1 MIRRVDLRGTAAA
14 SPDYRTLVPRAE
26 FDVDAAVDVVRPICE
41 EVRERGVPAVLEFSA
56 QFDAVDQTDIA
67 VPAEPL
73 PPAPDALVPAGRA
86 GPDEPIPR
94 LRTTH
99 LGELEAD
106 VVTDLGP

>member
-56 QFDAVDQTDIA
+56 QFDGVDQTDIA
-67 VPAEPL
+67 VPAEAL
-73 PPAPDALVPAGRA
+73 HRALDALDPDVRA
-86 GPDEPIPR
+86 GLEESIRR
-94 LRTTH
+94 LRTTCDA
-99 LGELEAD
+99 ELEAD
-106 VVTDLGP
+106 